1 MSSVLER
8 VVRWNLDLDDS
19 GHIYGDERE
28 RFRWYEGIAMAAQLQ
43 WLAVPWAA
51 AILVWLLGRPS
62 VLPLSVVL
70 AVLAVP
76 MIMCTV
82 YVRGRRVET
91 DVRVWTRK
99 RILLTV
105 LSSVPV
111 IAFVL
116 GALRAFSDTHP
127 SAFRGALIGAL
138 FGSAIGVGRAIAAS
152 RRHRRRETTA
162 TDDE

>member
-28 RFRWYEGIAMAAQLQ
+28 RFRRYEGIAMAAQLQ

-62 VLPLSVVL
+62 VLPLAVVL
-70 AVLAVP
+70 AVMAVP

-82 YVRGRRVET
+82 YLRGRRVDT
-91 DVRVWTRK
+91 DVREWTRK

-105 LSSVPV
+105 LSSVP
-111 IAFVL
+111 IILFVL

-127 SAFRGALIGAL
+127 SVFRGALIGAM
-138 FGSAIGVGRAIAAS
+138 FGSAIVVGGAIAAA
-152 RRHRRRETTA
+152 RRRRDSTA
-162 TDDE
+162 TDEE